1 MSAAPDKS
9 ERGHDVDSEQ
19 EVDLGRVW
27 RAAVARWWLLVVGL
41 VAGAIIGL
49 LVSLGGGR
57 QWKAT
62 SDVYLGQPL
71 SPGQASPISSPSTL
85 LAQTTKLLES
95 DAAIRQAA
103 AKAGLKPAQ
112 LRGNV
117 SPEPIFGITGGKFGT
132 AAPLLAITV
141 TGSDG
146 AKVKKATDALAQIVL
161 DDLSPYTTE
170 QLRYLQGQ
178 ADHDT
183 QRLTEVT
190 RQLQQAIAGQQ
201 ALYKDT
207 SLSPTDKLVAIINFN
222 GVINAASAQQN
233 NIQLDLT
240 AKNEEIATLKN
251 VAAPSLLSPAVAGRA
266 GGPSRRSGVV
276 IGAIIGLVIGLLMA
290 VFWEP
295 VAGQVRSRQAES

>member
-1 MSAAPDKS
+1 MSAAQDKS
-9 ERGHDVDSEQ
+9 ERAHDVDPEQ

-27 RAAVARWWLLVVGL
+27 RAVVARWWLLVVGL

-57 QWKAT
+57 QWNAT

-85 LAQTTKLLES
+85 LAQTTKLVES
-95 DAAIRQAA
+95 DVVIRQAA
-103 AKAGLKPAQ
+103 AKAGLKPEQ
-112 LRGNV
+112 LRGHV

-146 AKVKKATDALAQIVL
+146 AKVKKATNALAQIVL
-161 DDLSPYTTE
+161 DALSPYTTE
-170 QLRYLQGQ
+170 QLRYLQVQ

-183 QRLTEVT
+183 TRLAEVT
-190 RQLQQAIAGQQ
+190 QQLQQAIAGQQ
-201 ALYKDT
+201 ALYKDR

-233 NIQLDLT
+233 NLQLDLT
-240 AKNEEIATLKN
+240 AKNEEIATLKH
-251 VAAPSLLSPAVAGRA
+251 VAAPSLLSLAIVGRA
-266 GGPSRRSGVV
+266 GGPSRRSGIV
-276 IGAIIGLVIGLLMA
+276 IGAIIGLVVGLLVA
-290 VFWEP
+290 IFWDP
-295 VAGQVRSRQAES
+295 VAAQVRSHQSSA